1 MSPSTYYLSWWALP
15 APVLCGVL
23 ASWVPISASVMIGLV
38 TTASVY
44 TGLVLLAQFDDAE
57 ELEYY

>member
-1 MSPSTYYLSWWALP
+1 MSTTTFLSWWALP
-15 APVLCGVL
+15 APIFFGVL
-23 ASWVPISASVMIGLV
+23 ASWVPISASVMIGLA
-38 TTASVY
+38 TTAAVY